1 MCMSYTLETREE
13 TAREIYHNG
22 FYAKYFQEQYATWQE
37 FMLSDDFDHECD
49 RLMSKFS
56 GI

>member
-1 MCMSYTLETREE
+1 MSYTIETREE
-13 TAREIYHNG
+13 TAQEIYYNG
-22 FYAKYFQEQYATWQE
+22 FYAQDWQEQYPTWQE
-37 FMLSDDFDHECD
+37 FMLSADFEDECD

>member
-1 MCMSYTLETREE
+1 MSCVIETREE
-13 TAREIYHNG
+13 VAKEIYHNG
-22 FYAKYFQEQYATWQE
+22 FYAHDWQEQYATWQE
-37 FMLSDDFDHECD
+37 FMLSEDFEFECD

>member
-1 MCMSYTLETREE
+1 MSYTIETREE
-13 TAREIYHNG
+13 TAQEIYYNG
-22 FYAKYFQEQYATWQE
+22 FYAQDWQEQYATWQE
-37 FMLSDDFDHECD
+37 FMMSEDFEFECD

>member
-1 MCMSYTLETREE
+1 MSYTIETREE

-22 FYAKYFQEQYATWQE
+22 FYADYFQDLYTTWQA
-37 FMLSDDFDHECD
+37 FMLSEDFDNECD

>member
-1 MCMSYTLETREE
+1 MSYTTETREE
-13 TAREIYHNG
+13 TAQEIYHNG
-22 FYAKYFQEQYATWQE
+22 FYAKYFQEQYPTWQE
-37 FMLSDDFDHECD
+37 FMLSADFEDECE